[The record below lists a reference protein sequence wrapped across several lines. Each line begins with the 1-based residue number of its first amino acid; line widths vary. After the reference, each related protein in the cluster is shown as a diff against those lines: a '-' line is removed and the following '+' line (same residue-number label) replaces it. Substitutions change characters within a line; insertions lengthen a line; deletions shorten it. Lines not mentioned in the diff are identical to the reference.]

1 MSLLQQSPLGTR
13 SAFYQLHSEST
24 SDNKQE
30 LVTGL
35 RLDQAQINPK
45 FLYDALGSC
54 LFDAITQVPEYYPTR
69 CEHEVFDTHGDAI
82 AQSVGHVQTMIDLGA
97 ADCMKAKRL
106 FDRLQP
112 EQYVPVDISVDY
124 LKTSVMRVA
133 ALYPDLDIVGVGID
147 FFHTLALP
155 QQVRPDE
162 RLFFYPGSSI
172 GNLNVSQAQ
181 DMLKRIRN
189 ACGPG
194 GKLLLGVDRVKSAAI
209 LEPAY
214 DDALGVTAAFN
225 LNVLR
230 HANRLMGSN
239 FDIEDWAHRAVFN
252 TGESRIEMHLEA
264 LHRLKVKLPDG
275 ERIFE
280 QGETIH
286 TESSYK
292 YQPEQFAQ
300 MLRDAGFKQISHWT
314 DSKEW
319 FSVFAAVA

>member
-24 SDNKQE
+24 SDSKQE
-30 LVTGL
+30 LVSGL
-35 RLDQAQINPK
+35 RREQAEINPK

-69 CEHEVFDTHGDAI
+69 CEREIFDMHGEEI
-82 AQSVGHVQTMIDLGA
+82 AKSVGRVQTMIDLGA
-97 ADCMKAKRL
+97 ADCVKAQRL

-133 ALYPDLDIVGVGID
+133 ALYPELDIVGVGID
-147 FFHTLALP
+147 FFQTLALP
-155 QQVRPDE
+155 KQVRSDE

-172 GNLNVSQAQ
+172 GNLNVAQAH
-181 DMLKRIRN
+181 DMLKRIHD

-194 GKLLLGVDRVKSAAI
+194 GKLLLGVDSVKSAAI

-239 FDIEDWAHRAVFN
+239 FDIQDWAHRAVFN
-252 TGESRIEMHLEA
+252 TTESRIEMHLEA

-275 ERIFE
+275 ERVFE

-292 YQPEQFAQ
+292 YQPEHFAR
-300 MLRDAGFKQISHWT
+300 MLREAGFKQISHWT